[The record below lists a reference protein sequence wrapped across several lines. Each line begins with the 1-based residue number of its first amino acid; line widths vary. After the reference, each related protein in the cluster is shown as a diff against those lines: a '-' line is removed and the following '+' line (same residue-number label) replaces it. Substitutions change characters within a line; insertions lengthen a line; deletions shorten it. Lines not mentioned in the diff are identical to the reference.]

1 MTNKKHGII
10 AVGVLALM
18 LLGGSATWSASYTID
33 ASHSE
38 VQFKVRHL
46 GISNVTGSFP
56 VFEGQFNFDDGEPQ
70 ASAVS
75 VTIDAASI
83 DTGTDARDEHLRS
96 PDFFDVAEFPE
107 LRFESTSVEPTGEGW
122 KVQGNLTIRGVTLPV
137 VLDTEY
143 LGAAVDPWGK
153 SRVGFAA
160 TTKINR
166 KDYGL
171 TWNKALEAGGL
182 LVGEEVEIMLAIQGI
197 EQKAEAEVSP

>member
-1 MTNKKHGII
+1 MTNKKHGIL
-10 AVGVLALM
+10 AVGVLALV
-18 LLGGSATWSASYTID
+18 LFGGTAAWSASYSID

-56 VFEGQFNFDDGEPQ
+56 VFEGQFTFVEGQLED
-70 ASAVS
+70 SAVR
-75 VTIDAASI
+75 VTIDASSI
-83 DTGTDARDEHLRS
+83 NTGTDARDEHLRS

-107 LRFESTSVEPTGEGW
+107 LRFESTSIESTGESL
-122 KVQGNLTIRGVTLPV
+122 KLHGNLTIRGVTLPV